1 MRIFAKIV
9 ICLGLVLLTLSCSAS
24 KKIQAA
30 NILKKC
36 KFTYHSMQM
45 EGFSGDSLKF
55 SVFLNANN
63 AGADSLFVENLKGSF
78 HLDSLFEIPFN
89 LQNSRWISPGDN
101 QMKFSGALELNL
113 FKILALPNVKK
124 FRMQGKAFIALKPG
138 QKSIDVDFDESH
150 DIPPDMLEKTLKKI
164 IGL

>member
-1 MRIFAKIV
+1 
-9 ICLGLVLLTLSCSAS
+9 
-24 KKIQAA
+24 
-30 NILKKC
+30 
-36 KFTYHSMQM
+36 M

>member
-1 MRIFAKIV
+1 
-9 ICLGLVLLTLSCSAS
+9 
-24 KKIQAA
+24 
-30 NILKKC
+30 
-36 KFTYHSMQM
+36 M
-45 EGFSGDSLKF
+45 EGLSGDSLKF
-55 SVFLNANN
+55 SVFLNASN
-63 AGADSLFVENLKGSF
+63 AGTDSLFVENLTGSF

-89 LQNSRWISPGDN
+89 LQNSRWISPGN
-101 QMKFSGALELNL
+101 NPMKFSGALELNL

-124 FRMQGKAFIALKPG
+124 FRMQGTAFIALKPG